1 MYATNTTLN
10 HWIWSREHGKYYLM
24 TIGADGQYVTRWAE
38 SAQSSGTQPVASHNG
53 NHALPG
59 TQNETMSRQGNDSAS
74 NEPRM
79 APPVPPSFEH
89 EVRFRGTPH
98 RGWYDLDP
106 RYRVRTA
113 AEAHSFFVKGR
124 VFAMLWSET
133 AGATANLAR
142 NGTENTAITVGLFN
156 QQVFSQIRR
165 FVIMEVNREKHFV
178 YACAIFT
185 YNGQGTLKRGCTASE
200 HAPVYMTGSQ
210 ATTYQ
215 GELERGMTKEPIEVT
230 PDDETET
237 MLPASRLRFGKHY
250 SIEWNVKVREIGIV
264 APRYRSR
271 LMMHYRDEQRNGFDD
286 DDDEDFSEEE
296 DDEPSKVFSTY
307 TPAAATGVSYT
318 QTGYAN
324 VPQYRY

>member
-1 MYATNTTLN
+1 METTRF
-10 HWIWSREHGKYYLM
+10 RELKTKQCRAKEM
-24 TIGADGQYVTRWAE
+24 TQ
-38 SAQSSGTQPVASHNG
+38 
-53 NHALPG
+53 LPMNPEWPL
-59 TQNETMSRQGNDSAS
+59 Q
-74 NEPRM
+74 
-79 APPVPPSFEH
+79 VLPPSFEH

-271 LMMHYRDEQRNGFDD
+271 LMKHYRDEQRNGFDD

-296 DDEPSKVFSTY
+296 DDESGTVFSTY